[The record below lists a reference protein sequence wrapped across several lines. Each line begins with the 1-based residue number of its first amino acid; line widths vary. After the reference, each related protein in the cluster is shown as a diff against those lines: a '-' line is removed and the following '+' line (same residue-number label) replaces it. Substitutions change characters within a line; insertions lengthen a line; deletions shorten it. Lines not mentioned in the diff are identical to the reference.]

1 LSSFSAADVDAAAG
15 RIAGVVT
22 PTPLQLSDR
31 LSATTGANVYL
42 KREDLQ
48 TVRSYKLR
56 GAYNLLVQLSD
67 EEVAAGV
74 VCSSAGN
81 HAQGFAFACRTLGIR
96 GRVYVPAKPPKQKRD
111 RIRYHGGQFLEL
123 IVGGTTYDLAAE
135 AALADVERTGA
146 TLVPPFD
153 APRTMAGQGTI
164 AVEILSQLD
173 GEPDL
178 VVVPVGGGGCIAGIT
193 TYLAERTSKTSVLG
207 IEPAGAAAMMAA
219 LANGGPVT
227 LDHVDQFVDGAAVS
241 RAGRLTYAALAAAGN
256 MVSITTVD
264 EGAVCT
270 AMLDLY
276 KNGGLIAE
284 PAGALAVP
292 GYWKPTSNR
301 VPRWCAW
308 CLAATTT
315 CRGTAKYS
323 SGRWST
329 SGSSTTSWS
338 TSRKSP
344 ARCAASWTACSVRMT
359 TSRCSSTSSA
369 TTGRPVRRWWVSSWA
384 RQPAWTV
391 CWNACGPLRCRS
403 RRSNR
408 VRRPTAICCRRARFG
423 RRSPHRFDCLLRLG
437 QPGAGDAA
445 VFLDRGDH
453 VARAGKRD
461 HCGRHPGG
469 TGLREGHV
477 AVGEQRLELRFDV
490 IETGS
495 GAVVDFTHPRK
506 LPDRPVLAQR
516 CDRFFV
522 GAEDRLQRDGEP
534 RSHIGQRLRPQQFNG
549 RD

>member
-1 LSSFSAADVDAAAG
+1 MSAELSQSPSTGNGPLSSLSAADIDAAAK

-67 EEVAAGV
+67 EELAAGV

-81 HAQGFAFACRTLGIR
+81 HAQGFAYACRTLGIR
-96 GRVYVPAKPPKQKRD
+96 GRVYVPAKTPKQKRD
-111 RIRYHGGQFLEL
+111 RIRYHGGEFIEL
-123 IVGGTTYDLAAE
+123 IVGGPTYDLAAE

-153 APRTMAGQGTI
+153 DPRTMAGQGTI

-193 TYLAERTSKTSVLG
+193 TYLAERTSQTSVLG

-276 KNGGLIAE
+276 QNEGIIAE
-284 PAGALAVP
+284 PAGALAVTGLLEADIEP
-292 GYWKPTSNR
+292 GSTVVCLVSGGNNDVSRYGEILERSLVHLGLKHYFLVDFPQEPGALRRFLDGVLGPNDDITLFEYVKRNNR
-301 VPRWCAW
+301 ETGEALVGIE
-308 CLAATTT
+308 LGSAAGLDGLLERMRATEMQIEAIEP
-315 CRGTAKYS
+315 G
-323 SGRWST
+323 
-329 SGSSTTSWS
+329 
-338 TSRKSP
+338 SP
-344 ARCAASWTACSVRMT
+344 AYRY
-359 TSRCSSTSSA
+359 
-369 TTGRPVRRWWVSSWA
+369 
-384 RQPAWTV
+384 
-391 CWNACGPLRCRS
+391 
-403 RRSNR
+403 
-408 VRRPTAICCRRARFG
+408 
-423 RRSPHRFDCLLRLG
+423 LL
-437 QPGAGDAA
+437 
-445 VFLDRGDH
+445 
-453 VARAGKRD
+453 
-461 HCGRHPGG
+461 
-469 TGLREGHV
+469 
-477 AVGEQRLELRFDV
+477 
-490 IETGS
+490 
-495 GAVVDFTHPRK
+495 
-506 LPDRPVLAQR
+506 
-516 CDRFFV
+516 
-522 GAEDRLQRDGEP
+522 
-534 RSHIGQRLRPQQFNG
+534 
-549 RD
+549 